1 MYSNRVENVDRGER
15 DLNRILTILIA
26 AIGLLQFPPGHA
38 QHGAGAPGPVDARTL
53 RVQQKAEEL
62 FERGDYGR
70 AHFIYRNELAPIGD
84 KYAQYMLGF
93 MSLTGLGVSEDPIA
107 ASAWYRLAAER
118 DAPEFIAVRDEL
130 IRRLDTIDMER
141 SDTLYLRLR
150 QEYSDIVVRMR
161 LVRKDFE
168 LLEQGSL
175 GSRTGRTMSPVTI
188 VRPGGGAGQS
198 ADAYTRDIHRR
209 MQKHLDYIVGVLG
222 IEPMDSYLTEQEVED
237 LEGLVTSFVSEVDD
251 R

>member
-1 MYSNRVENVDRGER
+1 MNK
-15 DLNRILTILIA
+15 ILTILVA
-26 AIGLLQFPPGHA
+26 AVILIPADHGFAQQGPGTPA
-38 QHGAGAPGPVDARTL
+38 SVDTRTL
-53 RVQQKAEEL
+53 RVQVKAEEL

-93 MSLTGLGVSEDPIA
+93 MSLTGLGVREDPIL

-118 DAPEFIAVRDEL
+118 DAPEFIKVRDDL
-130 IRRLDTIDMER
+130 IARLDSIDMER
-141 SDTLYLRLR
+141 SDVVYLRLR

-161 LVRKDFE
+161 LVREDFE
-168 LLEQGSL
+168 LLEGNTI
-175 GSRTGRTMSPVTI
+175 GSRTGRSMSPATI

-198 ADAYTRDIHRR
+198 ADAYTREIERR
-209 MQKHLDYIVGVLG
+209 MQKHLDYIADALG
-222 IEPMDSYLTEQEVED
+222 IRPLDSNLSEEEVED
-237 LEGLVTSFVSEVDD
+237 LEAQVSSYVSEVDD